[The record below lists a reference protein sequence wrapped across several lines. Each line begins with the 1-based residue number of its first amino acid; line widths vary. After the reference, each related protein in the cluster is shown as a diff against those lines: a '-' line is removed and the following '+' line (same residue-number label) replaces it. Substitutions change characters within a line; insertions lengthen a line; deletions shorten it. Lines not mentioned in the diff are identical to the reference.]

1 MLTEVNDDLYFL
13 CEEAANE
20 IVNRILDALDKHFSR
35 LPIPASLQ
43 EEGQNYVDFLARRV
57 QYCGLEN
64 VGSVQTRAFDFV
76 KNQLG
81 ELSKAD
87 RFTLAAY
94 VIEMSQKFPEDDE
107 DDSPALDMEPD
118 NHIPTDDELTEYIVG
133 FWADRLFD
141 REFENYDAT
150 ADITVTTLKLGD
162 KCPYCGGKLLPIV
175 YGEPD
180 EETFNRHERGE
191 IVLGGCCVNELSPEK
206 ECAQCGFQFL
216 EVDEKEFKD

>member
-13 CEEAANE
+13 CEEAVNE

-64 VGSVQTRAFDFV
+64 VGTVQARAFDFV
-76 KNQLG
+76 KTQLG

-94 VIEMSQKFPEDDE
+94 VIEMSQKFPEDE
-107 DDSPALDMEPD
+107 EEDSPAVDLELD
-118 NHIPTDDELTEYIVG
+118 NHIPTDDELAEYIVG
-133 FWADRLFD
+133 FWGDR
-141 REFENYDAT
+141 
-150 ADITVTTLKLGD
+150 
-162 KCPYCGGKLLPIV
+162 
-175 YGEPD
+175 
-180 EETFNRHERGE
+180 
-191 IVLGGCCVNELSPEK
+191 
-206 ECAQCGFQFL
+206 
-216 EVDEKEFKD
+216 